1 MRRIAP
7 PLAVAI
13 LALAAGCADSTSP
26 AVTARTALSPTALIG
41 NPPPPPSDTSGT
53 YHTSS
58 GAFTF
63 GAVYFL
69 NPTEKNGFIHFNT
82 DQPDGV
88 TVSPDASID
97 YHLGTITGA
106 GTITGIVDGGTIT
119 IDLTQVAS
127 KGTFNGSCLRTCA
140 EVSAPGTFIDKQG
153 DSTATTGTFTI
164 GTVDQ
169 TPTSGN

>member
-1 MRRIAP
+1 MRRIVS

-26 AVTARTALSPTALIG
+26 AATARTALSPSALIG

-53 YHTSS
+53 YHTTS

-82 DQPDGV
+82 GQPAGV
-88 TVSPDASID
+88 TVSPNASID
-97 YHLGTITGA
+97 YHLGTITGT
-106 GTITGIVDGGTIT
+106 GTITGVVDGGTIS
-119 IDLTQVAS
+119 IDLTRVAS
-127 KGTFNGSCLRTCA
+127 KGSFNGSCASTCA
-140 EVSAPGTFIDKQG
+140 VVTAPGTFIDKQG
-153 DSTATTGTFTI
+153 DSTSTDGVFTI
-164 GTVDQ
+164 GTTDQ
-169 TPTSGN
+169 TPTSGD